1 MKQKK
6 HLWRLGLMDPRNLA
20 KEVHVYGYNFDW
32 KTHLSLIVC
41 SSLGIG
47 AIGVVFRLNAVYFA
61 VTVIAVVAM
70 LPVFVLTMYK
80 RMYEQ
85 KRFGDITTYLEQ
97 MLYAY
102 QKEGKVLSALKETA
116 MIFDSG
122 QMREHID
129 RAITYIETGVSQTEK
144 GFTAEGLAIIEE
156 AYECIKIHT
165 VHETLLNIDQ
175 YGGNVDGSIM
185 LLLEDLEIWKRR
197 GYKLQARKKQQHTD
211 NIISIIVATA
221 LCAIALYVID
231 GMRDLFPTVAVSM
244 SIMSLPLIQLTSF
257 LLLLWELW
265 VLAKSFRSMSSDWLQ
280 SGEVKDTE
288 YLLHCYDKIRD
299 YDAMTEKKKSLLWS
313 SPFLIAAVIVFLMHR
328 RGIALLLLVVGIICL
343 FQHRMISKL
352 AKEDVTNALYAAMPQ
367 WMIQMALL
375 LQHNNVQVSI
385 AKSMQSAPEILRPE
399 LQLLQERLSEHPES
413 LAAYTDFCRDYDVP
427 EVQSLM
433 KMLHSIAEAGTGDAN
448 LQITNMLQRVQEMQ
462 QLSDQRQDESSRFKM
477 QMVFLYPV
485 FGATIKLMID
495 LTLGSVYM
503 MSMLGNMGGV

>member
-6 HLWRLGLMDPRNLA
+6 HLWRLGLLDPRNLA

-41 SSLGIG
+41 SLLGIG

-61 VTVIAVVAM
+61 VTVIAVVVM
-70 LPVFVLTMYK
+70 LPIFVLTMYK

-85 KRFGDITTYLEQ
+85 KRFGDVTTYLEQ

-102 QKEGKVLSALKETA
+102 QKEGKVLSALKETRE
-116 MIFDSG
+116 IFESG
-122 QMREHID
+122 QMKEHID
-129 RAITYIETGVSQTEK
+129 RAIAYIETGISRTEK
-144 GFTAEGLAIIEE
+144 GFTTEGLAIIEE

-165 VHETLLNIDQ
+165 VHETLLNIDRH
-175 YGGNVDGSIM
+175 GGNVDRSIM

-211 NIISIIVATA
+211 NIISIIVATV

-231 GMRDLFPTVAVSM
+231 GMRDLFPTVAVST
-244 SIMSLPLIQLTSF
+244 SIMSLPQIQLTSF
-257 LLLLWELW
+257 LFLLWELW
-265 VLAKSFRSMSSDWLQ
+265 VLAKSFRSMSSDWLRG
-280 SGEVKDTE
+280 GEVKDME

-299 YDAMTEKKKSLLWS
+299 YDATTEKKKSLLWS

-328 RGIALLLLVVGIICL
+328 RWIALLLLVVGIICL
-343 FQHRMISKL
+343 FRHRIINKL

-399 LQLLQERLSEHPES
+399 LQLLQERLLEHPES
-413 LAAYTDFCRDYDVP
+413 LASYTEFCKGYDVP
-427 EVQSLM
+427 EAQSLM

-462 QLSDQRQDESSRFKM
+462 QISDQRQDESSRFKM

>member
-41 SSLGIG
+41 SLLGIG

-288 YLLHCYDKIRD
+288 
-299 YDAMTEKKKSLLWS
+299 KKKSLLWS